1 MLTNK
6 KSVESSLLNRLLTI
20 LSYSL
25 LGLVLSYLLFS
36 LISYTLFPSQPPHNA
51 FGMIPEVRMPTFA
64 DLRWVIA
71 TGDCPININ
80 DIYNGKSV
88 GCDPY
93 GRHGIGYPPMSLWF
107 SRLSG
112 VKGAHTPLVSLS
124 ISLSFIIVILS
135 QLRSS
140 LRSGWLL
147 IIVGSLFLI
156 GFPVQLGL
164 ERMNID
170 ILIFLLLYLSTL
182 IFSFHAV
189 IWLFPLIIF
198 VIALKY
204 YPFFAF
210 FALMLKGLPPKPGIS
225 YPAPPWLIL
234 SIGSCV
240 GLALSLPWTTH
251 GGAAPVASGGLASHG
266 LLALGY
272 LNNTFIDK
280 FGLLSGRWI
289 IRALFMLKITSL
301 VVGGYMAYRL
311 RLAEILSKAIDVHT
325 SKYSSTRLPADFFT
339 SLIVSMTS
347 VWLGCYFVTNSFDY
361 RMIFLFPVLIFIARA
376 IQLYPATRMMILQRR
391 ALICLLISMLAS
403 MVIQFMG
410 YAFQDPFTRLGSD
423 AIAEFILIPFY
434 ASSLFIVILS
444 MIIMARRPTPLLAQ
458 LAESGEL

>member
-1 MLTNK
+1 MLINK
-6 KSVESSLLNRLLTI
+6 NTVETSLVNRLLNI

-25 LGLVLSYLLFS
+25 LGFVLSYLLFS
-36 LISYTLFPSQPPHNA
+36 LISYTLFSSQPPHNA

-107 SRLSG
+107 SRFTG
-112 VKGAHTPLVSLS
+112 VKGAHTPLISLT
-124 ISLSFIIVILS
+124 ISLSFIVVILS

-140 LRSGWLL
+140 LRSGWFL

-182 IFSFHAV
+182 IFSFHALA
-189 IWLFPLIIF
+189 WLFPLMIF

-210 FALMLKGLPPKPGIS
+210 FALILKGLPSKPGFS
-225 YPAPPWLIL
+225 YPIPPWLIL
-234 SIGSCV
+234 SIGSFV
-240 GLALSLPWTTH
+240 GLSLSLPWST
-251 GGAAPVASGGLASHG
+251 GGGVATVASGGLASHG
-266 LLALGY
+266 LLAFGY
-272 LNNTFIDK
+272 LNNTLIDK
-280 FGLLSGRWI
+280 FGLLNGRWI
-289 IRALFMLKITSL
+289 IRTLFVLKIISL
-301 VVGGYMAYRL
+301 IVGGYMAYRL
-311 RLAEILSKAIDVHT
+311 RLAKILTKAIEVHT
-325 SKYSSTRLPADFFT
+325 SKYNSTRLPANFFP
-339 SLIVSMTS
+339 SLVVSMTS
-347 VWLGCYFVTNSFDY
+347 VWLGCYLVTISFDY

-376 IQLYPATRMMILQRR
+376 VQLYPVTRMMILQRR

-403 MVIQFMG
+403 MLIQFMG
-410 YAFQDPFTRLGSD
+410 YAFQDPFTRLGID

-434 ASSLFIVILS
+434 SSSLCVIVLG
-444 MIIMARRPTPLLAQ
+444 MIIMARRPIPLLAQ